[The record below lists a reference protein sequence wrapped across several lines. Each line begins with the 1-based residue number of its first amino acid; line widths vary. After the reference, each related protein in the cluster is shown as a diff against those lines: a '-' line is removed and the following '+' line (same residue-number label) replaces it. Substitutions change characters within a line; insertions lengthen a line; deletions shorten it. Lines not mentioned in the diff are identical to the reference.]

1 LSAGGA
7 LSRGWIHQNTPF
19 LTFHNMELLFHIVGY
34 CLGLSSSTKL
44 DKSQDLSRERAP
56 TDHVPKQNASLRNLV
71 QRRYG
76 HS

>member
-1 LSAGGA
+1 
-7 LSRGWIHQNTPF
+7 
-19 LTFHNMELLFHIVGY
+19 MELLFHIVGY

-44 DKSQDLSRERAP
+44 EKFQDLIRERAH

-76 HS
+76 HP